1 MKDDNSDKYI
11 VTYIK
16 PIENLTF
23 NGLPYIMEKEYFLN
37 EKEFKSFMEV
47 CRTNRWKFIKKVV
60 YNTKFIT

>member
-37 EKEFKSFMEV
+37 EKDLKSLG
-47 CRTNRWKFIKKVV
+47 V
-60 YNTKFIT
+60 Y